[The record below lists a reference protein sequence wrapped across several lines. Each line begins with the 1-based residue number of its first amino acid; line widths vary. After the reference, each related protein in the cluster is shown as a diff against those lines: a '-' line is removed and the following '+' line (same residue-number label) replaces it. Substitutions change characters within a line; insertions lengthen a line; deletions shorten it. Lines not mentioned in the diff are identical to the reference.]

1 MDTQESSGTNKLFDL
16 LAPFFLVLKRGG
28 RLIVDEL
35 DTKLH
40 PLLTKALIKLF
51 HNPDSNLRNAQLIF
65 ATHDTNLLSDGSFRR
80 DQIYFTEKNRVGA
93 TDLYSLVDYKQEE
106 EGKVDHEA
114 EYIQGRYGGIPYL
127 GNISDLFKKWQEGK
141 STMPS

>member
-1 MDTQESSGTNKLFDL
+1 M
-16 LAPFFLVLKRGG
+16 
-28 RLIVDEL
+28 IVDEL